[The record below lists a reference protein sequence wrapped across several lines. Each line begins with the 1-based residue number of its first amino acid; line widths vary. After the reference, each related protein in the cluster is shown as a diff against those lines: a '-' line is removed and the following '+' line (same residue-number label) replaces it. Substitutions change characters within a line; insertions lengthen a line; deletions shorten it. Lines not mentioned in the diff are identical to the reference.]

1 MKLTY
6 AALAIAALH
15 LTGCYNLVIVNVGVG
30 NKSAA
35 ASAAPFDLEAYCAA
49 LTGQPFVISGQKGT
63 QITSQAVKMCNAI
76 AARKGTQ

>member
-15 LTGCYNLVIVNVGVG
+15 LTGCYNLVVVNVGVG

-49 LTGQPFVISGQKGT
+49 LTGQPVTIKGT
-63 QITSQAVKMCNAI
+63 QITAQSIQMCNAI